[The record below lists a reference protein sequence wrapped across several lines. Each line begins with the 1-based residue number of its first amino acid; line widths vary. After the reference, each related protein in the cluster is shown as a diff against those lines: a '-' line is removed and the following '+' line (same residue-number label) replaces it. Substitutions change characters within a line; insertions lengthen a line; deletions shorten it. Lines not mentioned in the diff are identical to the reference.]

1 MRLTRLSIIVVVL
14 LSASTLAQVRGG
26 TARGFVGR
34 PGVVMS
40 PHHGGRFFVGFNN
53 RPFFNNGPF
62 VRFGF
67 RHGFRHFNSFPNWGG
82 IWDGGYAFSEG
93 DYAVDP
99 QPEDQQTSLLP
110 SRLEVTIVDQREN
123 KESDDPAAKKLPDAK
138 LIEIP
143 AEPAIFIFKDGT
155 RKEMTSF
162 AITGGQLIDLSKGKV
177 FRTPLDRINR
187 KATLAANAKAGHEIQ
202 LP

>member
-1 MRLTRLSIIVVVL
+1 MPH
-14 LSASTLAQVRGG
+14 
-26 TARGFVGR
+26 
-34 PGVVMS
+34 PGVRLFGGGFN
-40 PHHGGRFFVGFNN
+40 HGGFINKGFH
-53 RPFFNNGPF
+53 RGPFFKGVPASVTPLGPCGF
-62 VRFGF
+62 TPCFRPSVRFDF
-67 RHGFRHFNSFPNWGG
+67 EHGFRHFNSFPVWGG
-82 IWDGGYAFSEG
+82 FWDGGYAFSES

-110 SRLEVTIVDQREN
+110 SKLEVTIVDQRED
-123 KESDDPAAKKLPDAK
+123 KESDDPAAKKLPNAK

-143 AEPAIFIFKDGT
+143 TEPAIFIFKDGT

-187 KATLAANAKAGHEIQ
+187 KATLAANARAGHEIQ